1 MCAIIG
7 IRDITKINVHDFIV
21 GVVFPKENKRLHTL
35 VKI

>member
-21 GVVFPKENKRLHTL
+21 EVALPKENKRLHTL